1 MTAIERLF
9 CCSPHGSAVM
19 PALAQAWD
27 QLKWGPQRWLEAGST
42 IQNLAPKGERL
53 LLLSAGAELVDWA
66 EAVAAWRLPTL
77 LLIPA
82 GERLRAEAALH
93 YALLQQQQ
101 VPVLGLLQVGEP
113 WHPADRQGDALPWL
127 GCWNPDE
134 PQELAAFGS
143 LLQQRFLQLDP
154 SQGA

>member
-9 CCSPHGSAVM
+9 CCSPPTSGVL
-19 PALAQAWD
+19 PALAEAWD
-27 QLKWGPQRWLEAGST
+27 HLKLGPQRWLVAGASS
-42 IQNLAPKGERL
+42 NDLAPEGERL
-53 LLLSAGAELVDWA
+53 LLLSDGAELVDWA

-93 YALLQQQQ
+93 YALLKQQQ

-113 WHPADRQGDALPWL
+113 WHPADRQADALPWL
-127 GCWNPDE
+127 GCWNPEE

-143 LLQQRFLQLDP
+143 LLQQRFMQLDP

>member
-1 MTAIERLF
+1 ML
-9 CCSPHGSAVM
+9 

-27 QLKWGPQRWLEAGST
+27 QLNLGPQRWLKPDST
-42 IQNLAPKGERL
+42 IQDLAPGTERL
-53 LLLSAGAELVDWA
+53 LLLSDGAELVDWA

-93 YALLQQQQ
+93 YALLKQQQ

-134 PQELAAFGS
+134 PQELASFGS

>member
-1 MTAIERLF
+1 
-9 CCSPHGSAVM
+9 
-19 PALAQAWD
+19 
-27 QLKWGPQRWLEAGST
+27 
-42 IQNLAPKGERL
+42 
-53 LLLSAGAELVDWA
+53 
-66 EAVAAWRLPTL
+66 
-77 LLIPA
+77 LIPA

-101 VPVLGLLQVGEP
+101 VPVLGVLQVGEP

>member
-1 MTAIERLF
+1 ML
-9 CCSPHGSAVM
+9 
-19 PALAQAWD
+19 PALAHAWD
-27 QLKWGPQRWLEAGST
+27 QLNFGPQRWLKPDST
-42 IQNLAPKGERL
+42 IQDLAPGTERL
-53 LLLSAGAELVDWA
+53 LLLSDGAELVDWA

-93 YALLQQQQ
+93 YALLEQQQ

>member
-1 MTAIERLF
+1 ML
-9 CCSPHGSAVM
+9 

-27 QLKWGPQRWLEAGST
+27 QLNLGSQRWLKPDST
-42 IQNLAPKGERL
+42 IQDLAPGTERL
-53 LLLSAGAELVDWA
+53 LLLSDDAELVDWA

-82 GERLRAEAALH
+82 GERLRAEEALH

>member
-9 CCSPHGSAVM
+9 CCSPHSSGVL
-19 PALAQAWD
+19 PALAEAWD
-27 QLKWGPQRWLEAGST
+27 HLKLGPQRWLVAGASS
-42 IQNLAPKGERL
+42 NDLAPEGERL
-53 LLLSAGAELVDWA
+53 LLLSDGAELVDWA

-77 LLIPA
+77 LLTPA
-82 GERLRAEAALH
+82 GERLRSEAALH
-93 YALLQQQQ
+93 YSLLKQQQ

-113 WHPADRQGDALPWL
+113 WHPADRQVDALPWL
-127 GCWNPDE
+127 GCWNPEE

-143 LLQQRFLQLDP
+143 LLQQRFMQLDP

>member
-1 MTAIERLF
+1 LTAIERLF
-9 CCSPHGSAVM
+9 CCSPHRSAVL
-19 PALAQAWD
+19 PALSRAWD
-27 QLKWGPQRWLEAGST
+27 QLQWGPQRCLELGST
-42 IQNLAPKGERL
+42 SNDLAPQGERL
-53 LLLSAGAELVDWA
+53 LWLCDQAELVDWA

-101 VPVLGLLQVGEP
+101 VPVLGLLQVAEP
-113 WHPADRQGDALPWL
+113 WHPADRQADALPWL
-127 GCWNPDE
+127 GCWNPEE

-143 LLQQRFLQLDP
+143 LLQQRFAQLDP

>member
-1 MTAIERLF
+1 M
-9 CCSPHGSAVM
+9 
-19 PALAQAWD
+19 
-27 QLKWGPQRWLEAGST
+27 
-42 IQNLAPKGERL
+42 
-53 LLLSAGAELVDWA
+53 DWA

-93 YALLQQQQ
+93 YALLLQQQ

>member
-1 MTAIERLF
+1 ML
-9 CCSPHGSAVM
+9 

-27 QLKWGPQRWLEAGST
+27 QLNLGPQRWLKPDST
-42 IQNLAPKGERL
+42 IQDLAPGVERL
-53 LLLSAGAELVDWA
+53 LLLCDGAELVDWA

>member
-1 MTAIERLF
+1 LTAIERLF
-9 CCSPHGSAVM
+9 CCSPHSSGVL
-19 PALAQAWD
+19 PALAEAWD
-27 QLKWGPQRWLEAGST
+27 HLKLGPQRWLVAGASS
-42 IQNLAPKGERL
+42 NDLAPEGERL
-53 LLLSAGAELVDWA
+53 LLLSDGAELVDWA

-82 GERLRAEAALH
+82 GERLRSEAALH
-93 YALLQQQQ
+93 YSLLKQQQ

-113 WHPADRQGDALPWL
+113 WHPADRQVDALPWL
-127 GCWNPDE
+127 GCWNPEE

-143 LLQQRFLQLDP
+143 LLQQRFMQLDP

>member
-1 MTAIERLF
+1 ML
-9 CCSPHGSAVM
+9 

-27 QLKWGPQRWLEAGST
+27 QLNLGPQRWLKPDST
-42 IQNLAPKGERL
+42 IQDLAPGTERL
-53 LLLSAGAELVDWA
+53 LLLSDGAELVDWA

-127 GCWNPDE
+127 GCWNPDD
-134 PQELAAFGS
+134 PQKLAAFGS

>member
-9 CCSPHGSAVM
+9 CCSPHGSAVL

-27 QLKWGPQRWLEAGST
+27 QLHLGPQRWLKPDST
-42 IQNLAPKGERL
+42 IQDLAPGAERL
-53 LLLSAGAELVDWA
+53 LLLSDGAELVDWA

-82 GERLRAEAALH
+82 GERLRAKAALH

>member
-1 MTAIERLF
+1 ML
-9 CCSPHGSAVM
+9 

-27 QLKWGPQRWLEAGST
+27 QLHLGPQRWLKPDST
-42 IQNLAPKGERL
+42 IQELAPGPERL
-53 LLLSAGAELVDWA
+53 LLLSDGAGLVDWA

>member
-1 MTAIERLF
+1 
-9 CCSPHGSAVM
+9 M

-82 GERLRAEAALH
+82 GKRLRAEAALH
-93 YALLQQQQ
+93 YALLQQQR
-101 VPVLGLLQVGEP
+101 VPVLDLLQVGEP
-113 WHPADRQGDALPWL
+113 WLPADRQADALPWL
-127 GCWNPDE
+127 GCWRPDE

>member
-1 MTAIERLF
+1 ML
-9 CCSPHGSAVM
+9 
-19 PALAQAWD
+19 PALAHAWD
-27 QLKWGPQRWLEAGST
+27 QLHLGPQRWLKPDST
-42 IQNLAPKGERL
+42 IQDLAPGTERL
-53 LLLSAGAELVDWA
+53 LLLSDGAELVDWV

>member
-1 MTAIERLF
+1 M
-9 CCSPHGSAVM
+9 
-19 PALAQAWD
+19 
-27 QLKWGPQRWLEAGST
+27 
-42 IQNLAPKGERL
+42 
-53 LLLSAGAELVDWA
+53 LLLSDGAELVDWA

-82 GERLRAEAALH
+82 GERLRAEAALY

>member
-1 MTAIERLF
+1 ML
-9 CCSPHGSAVM
+9 

-27 QLKWGPQRWLEAGST
+27 QLHLGPQRWLKPDST
-42 IQNLAPKGERL
+42 IQDLAPGAERL
-53 LLLSAGAELVDWA
+53 LLLSDDAELVDWA

-77 LLIPA
+77 LLLPA

>member
-1 MTAIERLF
+1 ML
-9 CCSPHGSAVM
+9 
-19 PALAQAWD
+19 PALAKAWD
-27 QLKWGPQRWLEAGST
+27 QLNFGPQRWLNVGAS
-42 IQNLAPKGERL
+42 IQELAPGTERL
-53 LLLSAGAELVDWA
+53 LLLSDGAELVDWA

>member
-1 MTAIERLF
+1 
-9 CCSPHGSAVM
+9 M
-19 PALAQAWD
+19 P
-27 QLKWGPQRWLEAGST
+27 GST
-42 IQNLAPKGERL
+42 IQDLASGGERL
-53 LLLSAGAELVDWA
+53 LLLSDGAELVDWV
-66 EAVAAWRLPTL
+66 EAIAAWRLPTL

-93 YALLQQQQ
+93 YALLIQQQ
-101 VPVLGLLQVGEP
+101 VPVLGLLQVGGP
-113 WHPADRQGDALPWL
+113 WHPTDRQGDAMPWL

-134 PQELAAFGS
+134 PKELAAFGS